1 MPIYEHSLTAV
12 RAMQRKV
19 ISPESLGFALREER
33 KKKGLNQ
40 TDLGAPV
47 GVDQTTVSN
56 VEQGNPGT
64 RLDTLFR
71 LLSVLDLELVLQPKD
86 VASGKINKEDW

>member
-1 MPIYEHSLTAV
+1 
-12 RAMQRKV
+12 MQIKL

-40 TDLGAPV
+40 TDLGTPV
-47 GVDQTTVSN
+47 GVDQTTVSK
-56 VEQGNPGT
+56 VEQGKPGT

-86 VASGKINKEDW
+86 VASDKTSKEDW

>member
-1 MPIYEHSLTAV
+1 
-12 RAMQRKV
+12 MQRKV

>member
-1 MPIYEHSLTAV
+1 MI
-12 RAMQRKV
+12 MQRKV
-19 ISPESLGFALREER
+19 ISPESFGFALREER

-47 GVDQTTVSN
+47 GVNQTTISN

-86 VASGKINKEDW
+86 VASDKTNKEDW

>member
-1 MPIYEHSLTAV
+1 
-12 RAMQRKV
+12 MQKKI

-40 TDLGAPV
+40 TELGRPV
-47 GVDQTTVSN
+47 GVDQTTVSK
-56 VEQGNPGT
+56 VEQGKPGT

-71 LLSVLDLELVLQPKD
+71 LLSALDLELILQPKG
-86 VASGKINKEDW
+86 SSSTTSEEDW

>member
-1 MPIYEHSLTAV
+1 
-12 RAMQRKV
+12 MQRKI

-40 TDLGAPV
+40 TELGMLV
-47 GVDQTTVSN
+47 GIDQTTISK
-56 VEQGNPGT
+56 VEQGKPGT

-71 LLSVLDLELVLQPKD
+71 LLSALDLELMLQPKNLP
-86 VASGKINKEDW
+86 SRKTGEEGW

>member
-1 MPIYEHSLTAV
+1 MI
-12 RAMQRKV
+12 MQRKI

-33 KKKGLNQ
+33 KRKGLNQ
-40 TDLGAPV
+40 TALGAPV
-47 GVDQTTVSN
+47 GVDQTTVSK
-56 VEQGNPGT
+56 VEQGKPGT

-86 VASGKINKEDW
+86 LTSDKINQEDW

>member
-1 MPIYEHSLTAV
+1 MV
-12 RAMQRKV
+12 MQRKI

-40 TDLGAPV
+40 TDLGTPV
-47 GVDQTTVSN
+47 GVDQTTVSK
-56 VEQGNPGT
+56 VEQGKPGT
-64 RLDTLFR
+64 RLDTLLR

-86 VASGKINKEDW
+86 VTSDKINQEDW

>member
-1 MPIYEHSLTAV
+1 
-12 RAMQRKV
+12 MQKKI

-40 TDLGAPV
+40 TELGIPV
-47 GVDQTTVSN
+47 GVDQTTVSK
-56 VEQGNPGT
+56 VEQGKPGT

-71 LLSVLDLELVLQPKD
+71 LLSALDLELILQPKD
-86 VASGKINKEDW
+86 VSASTTNKEDW

>member
-1 MPIYEHSLTAV
+1 
-12 RAMQRKV
+12 MQKKI

-40 TDLGAPV
+40 TELGRPV
-47 GVDQTTVSN
+47 GIDQTTVSK
-56 VEQGNPGT
+56 VEQGKPGT

-71 LLSVLDLELVLQPKD
+71 LLSTLDLELILQPKSISSSTTD
-86 VASGKINKEDW
+86 KEDW

>member
-1 MPIYEHSLTAV
+1 
-12 RAMQRKV
+12 MQKKI

-40 TDLGAPV
+40 TELGIPV
-47 GVDQTTVSN
+47 GVDQTTVSK
-56 VEQGNPGT
+56 VEQGKPGT
-64 RLDTLFR
+64 RLDTLLR

-86 VASGKINKEDW
+86 LSSSTTDKEAW

>member
-1 MPIYEHSLTAV
+1 
-12 RAMQRKV
+12 MQKKI

-40 TDLGAPV
+40 TELGIPV
-47 GVDQTTVSN
+47 GVDQTTVSK
-56 VEQGNPGT
+56 VEQGKPGT

-86 VASGKINKEDW
+86 LSSSTTDKEAW

>member
-1 MPIYEHSLTAV
+1 
-12 RAMQRKV
+12 MQIKL

-40 TDLGAPV
+40 TDLGTPV
-47 GVDQTTVSN
+47 GVDQTTVSK
-56 VEQGNPGT
+56 VEQGKPGT
-64 RLDTLFR
+64 RLDTMFR

-86 VASGKINKEDW
+86 LTSDKINQEDW

>member
-1 MPIYEHSLTAV
+1 
-12 RAMQRKV
+12 MQKKI

-40 TDLGAPV
+40 TELGIPV
-47 GVDQTTVSN
+47 GVDQTTVSK
-56 VEQGNPGT
+56 VEQGKPGT

-71 LLSVLDLELVLQPKD
+71 LLSVLDLELILQPKD
-86 VASGKINKEDW
+86 VPSSTTSKEDW

>member
-1 MPIYEHSLTAV
+1 
-12 RAMQRKV
+12 MQKKI
-19 ISPESLGFALREER
+19 ISPEALGFALREER

-40 TDLGAPV
+40 TELGIPV
-47 GVDQTTVSN
+47 GVDQTTVSK
-56 VEQGNPGT
+56 VEQGKPGT

-86 VASGKINKEDW
+86 VSSSTTNKEDW

>member
-1 MPIYEHSLTAV
+1 
-12 RAMQRKV
+12 MQKKI

-40 TDLGAPV
+40 TELGRPV
-47 GVDQTTVSN
+47 GIDQTTVSK
-56 VEQGNPGT
+56 VEQGKPGT

-71 LLSVLDLELVLQPKD
+71 LLSTLDLELILQPKSVSSSTTD
-86 VASGKINKEDW
+86 KEDW

>member
-1 MPIYEHSLTAV
+1 
-12 RAMQRKV
+12 MQRKL

-40 TDLGAPV
+40 TDLGTPV
-47 GVDQTTVSN
+47 GVDQTTVSK
-56 VEQGNPGT
+56 VEQGKPGT
-64 RLDTLFR
+64 RLDTMFR

-86 VASGKINKEDW
+86 VASDKTSKEDW